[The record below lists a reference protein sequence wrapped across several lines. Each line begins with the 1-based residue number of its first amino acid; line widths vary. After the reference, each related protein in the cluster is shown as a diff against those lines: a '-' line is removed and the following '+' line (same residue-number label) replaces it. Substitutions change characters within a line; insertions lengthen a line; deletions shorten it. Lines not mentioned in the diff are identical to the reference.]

1 MNAAPSPR
9 RPTAAVVLQS
19 LLWLWLLGLS
29 VFAILGHQTMTDQA
43 DQQQLDVRLQ
53 RLEALV
59 TGLAETTRA
68 LQQPAAATAAGLQ
81 DARQALEARIVQAE
95 QALGGYAT
103 AEDVQALRTEV
114 EQIKVRQATARA
126 AAPTQRRTPSQPA
139 TAKSEPPPLP
149 FRVVGAEL
157 RAGQRSVSVAP
168 STGDFTPD
176 QLQVLLPGDALGP
189 WRLQAIEGNAAVFQ
203 AGDQTRRVAIP

>member
-1 MNAAPSPR
+1 MNAAQPLR

-43 DQQQLDVRLQ
+43 DQQQLDVSVAAPRSP
-53 RLEALV
+53 
-59 TGLAETTRA
+59 GDRA
-68 LQQPAAATAAGLQ
+68 GRGPRGPCSSSPQPPPPQACKTLG
-81 DARQALEARIVQAE
+81 RQWRRASFKAE

-126 AAPTQRRTPSQPA
+126 AAPTQRRTPSQTGHRQVR
-139 TAKSEPPPLP
+139 TA
-149 FRVVGAEL
+149 A
-157 RAGQRSVSVAP
+157 A
-168 STGDFTPD
+168 
-176 QLQVLLPGDALGP
+176 
-189 WRLQAIEGNAAVFQ
+189 AISC
-203 AGDQTRRVAIP
+203 RRR